1 VTTRP
6 LSKGQD
12 RPLLPAN
19 SQKCSRQEALCRDQ
33 IHYLRHS
40 PERTKRRTRT
50 RTKRRRKRNR
60 KRKPGTKYQLLEP
73 PLPRAW
79 ILSSGCW
86 NKHLQHMYFLCSLG
100 VETYWVECFGPEI
113 MLIGR
118 QSMSSTT
125 FCWKI
130 RAESRLPPKC
140 QSIRFLSH
148 LKHSLRTLGEEAWA
162 RS

>member
-1 VTTRP
+1 VTTHP
-6 LSKGQD
+6 LSKGQG

-33 IHYLRHS
+33 IRYLRHS

-50 RTKRRRKRNR
+50 KRRRKRKT
-60 KRKPGTKYQLLEP
+60 KRKPGTKYQLLGHP
-73 PLPRAW
+73 PPRDW

-86 NKHLQHMYFLCSLG
+86 NRHLQPMYFLCSLG
-100 VETYWVECFGPEI
+100 VGTYWVECFGPEI

-118 QSMSSTT
+118 QSMSSTI

-130 RAESRLPPKC
+130 QAESRLPPKC

-148 LKHSLRTLGEEAWA
+148 LKHSWRTLGEEAWA